1 MIKVVMLHA
10 LAIQKN
16 GAYPTAISIEPATN
30 PGIII
35 DSAIKAVQMA

>member
-1 MIKVVMLHA
+1 MKVVMLHA

-16 GAYPTAISIEPATN
+16 VVYPTAICKVPATN

-35 DSAIKAVQMA
+35 DKAMNAVQMA

>member
-1 MIKVVMLHA
+1 MLHA

-16 GAYPTAISIEPATN
+16 AAYPTLISIAPATN

-35 DSAIKAVQMA
+35 DNAIKAVQIA